1 LASESVIEEIQDLEP
16 SKKSMAIAT
25 ADSIGALVI
34 TGTVAIEVVM
44 AIASSVVTTGA

>member
-1 LASESVIEEIQDLEP
+1 MEEIQDLRA

-25 ADSIGALVI
+25 SDSIGALVM